1 MLLPAD
7 KGTAL
12 RCPANE
18 PRGII
23 SRSPGMEEAL
33 RLAEAAA
40 PHETTVV
47 ILGETG
53 TGKGLLAR
61 GIHGRSRRRSHP
73 FVELNCAGLQ
83 KELTE
88 SELFGHEKGA
98 FTGAAERKHGLFEAA
113 EGGTL
118 FLDEIGELD
127 PGVQAKLLKAIE
139 DRTFRRLGGLAQVEI
154 DVRLI
159 AATHRDLEREVV
171 AGRFRRDLYYRLN
184 VFTVRLPALRER
196 SEDVVPLAL
205 QFLKQ
210 YAPGLPLSISA
221 AARAR
226 LQAYDWPGN
235 VRELRNVIERASI
248 LARGERE
255 IGLGHLPPL
264 GFSLPVAGPGP
275 DEPLPGPRPLTIRE
289 AERERVEEALAV
301 HRGNVA
307 AAAAQLGVSRGTVYR
322 KARKYNIPY

>member
-1 MLLPAD
+1 MLLPAN
-7 KGTAL
+7 KGAAP

-18 PRGII
+18 PHRIT
-23 SRSPGMEEAL
+23 SRSPAMVEAL

-61 GIHGRSRRRSHP
+61 NVHERSRRRAHP

-88 SELFGHEKGA
+88 SELFGHERGA
-98 FTGAAERKHGLFEAA
+98 FTGAAERKLGLFEAA
-113 EGGTL
+113 AGGTV

-139 DRTFRRLGGLAQVEI
+139 DRSFRRLGGLAQVEV
-154 DVRLI
+154 DVRLV
-159 AATHRDLEREVV
+159 AATHRDLEREVA
-171 AGRFRRDLYYRLN
+171 AGRFRRDLFYRLN

-196 SEDVVPLAL
+196 PEDVVPLAL
-205 QFLKQ
+205 QFLNQ
-210 YAPGLPLSISA
+210 YAAGLPLSLSP

-226 LQAYDWPGN
+226 LQAYEWPGN
-235 VRELRNVIERASI
+235 VRELRNVMERATI

-255 IGLGHLPPL
+255 IGLGHLPRLGSGVPL
-264 GFSLPVAGPGP
+264 AGFDDGR
-275 DEPLPGPRPLTIRE
+275 PGPRPLTIRE
-289 AERERVEEALAV
+289 AERERVEEALAE